1 MSFTCAESAL
11 APTWAQHRQGVASG
25 CVAGGDHNGDMTQ
38 PVSYGGRPHL
48 PAPGM
53 PASAEM
59 RIAKTRSHARR
70 LFWSALVLIAVAG
83 ACGYFYDNLPAGYE
97 DWMLFAAAGAV
108 VFLLVVLP
116 FLKWSSRVYTV
127 TTQRV
132 LERSGMLRRRR
143 GELSHVRGYTIQLKR
158 SITQRMWGAGT
169 LTLSNGVD
177 APMRL
182 VNVPNVLLVHE
193 TLVDQVE
200 VSQILAHRDAQSGP
214 TAPPIPPVPPLPP
227 QV

>member
-1 MSFTCAESAL
+1 
-11 APTWAQHRQGVASG
+11 
-25 CVAGGDHNGDMTQ
+25 MTQ
-38 PVSYGGRPHL
+38 PVSYGGRPYL
-48 PAPGM
+48 PAPGA
-53 PASAEM
+53 PATAEM
-59 RIAKTRSHARR
+59 RIAKMRSHARR

-83 ACGYFYDNLPAGYE
+83 ACGYFYSNLPAGLE
-97 DWMLFAAAGAV
+97 DWMLFTAAGTV
-108 VFLLVVLP
+108 VFFFVLVP
-116 FLKWSSRVYTV
+116 FLHWRSRLYTV

-143 GELSHVRGYTIQLKR
+143 RELSHVRGYTIQMKR
-158 SITQRMWGAGT
+158 GLIQRMWGTGT
-169 LTLSNGVD
+169 LTLSNGAD

-214 TAPPIPPVPPLPP
+214 SEPQIPPVPPLPP
-227 QV
+227 LPPQG